1 MSLNIKNEETC
12 RLAGEMAR
20 LTGETMTGAITV
32 ALRERL
38 EREKRERSLE
48 ARVQELR
55 AIAGAL
61 CQAAGLG
68 GLVRGT
74 WRCALRRAGIAQ
86 VIVDSSAVL
95 AVLYREPDAER
106 YETAIA
112 AAPNCRMS
120 VANVLEV
127 SIVVEGRGGAAAGHE
142 LDVLLESA
150 AIELAPVTVEHVE
163 AAAALGGASARAITG
178 RR

>member
-1 MSLNIKNEETC
+1 M
-12 RLAGEMAR
+12 
-20 LTGETMTGAITV
+20 
-32 ALRERL
+32 
-38 EREKRERSLE
+38 
-48 ARVQELR
+48 
-55 AIAGAL
+55 
-61 CQAAGLG
+61 
-68 GLVRGT
+68 
-74 WRCALRRAGIAQ
+74 
-86 VIVDSSAVL
+86 IVDSSAVL

-150 AIELAPVTVEHVE
+150 AIELAP
-163 AAAALGGASARAITG
+163 GYG
-178 RR
+178 RTC